1 MAFKLRK
8 VSLDFLNDA
17 PKRWRFDARM
27 IAPPK
32 TVFAAISA
40 DPSTWRWF
48 PGMTGGAYDGPGP
61 HGVGSTREVRQ
72 GPSFY
77 RETILAWDEPTLWVY
92 RVDEMTVPLAHALV
106 EEWAIEPADDGSLVR
121 WTLAIDPRRLFV
133 AMLPVAPLGME
144 RIFRRAMRNL
154 DAVLTGSENRRA

>member
-8 VSLDFLNDA
+8 VSLDFLTEA

-27 IAPPK
+27 ISPPHA
-32 TVFAAISA
+32 VFAAISA
-40 DPSTWRWF
+40 DPSTWGWF
-48 PGMTGGAYDGPGP
+48 PGMTGGAYDAPGP

-72 GPSFY
+72 GPSVY
-77 RETILAWDEPTLWVY
+77 RETILAWDEPTRWVY

-106 EEWAIEPADDGSLVR
+106 EEWAIESAADGSVVR
-121 WTLAIDPRRLFV
+121 WTLAIDPRALFIAV
-133 AMLPVAPLGME
+133 LPVAPRGME

-154 DAVLTGSENRRA
+154 DAALSETRTA